1 MSFLHLRRSRC
12 ANLPQSSALQR
23 ARSAGSCSHCAWQKQ
38 ECCSE
43 PSVAPS
49 SHKTP
54 NYWGGEGYIS
64 KFVAEIITRN
74 LSHTLKRLSLCH
86 VLQLLDVFSPILVI
100 RSLKNTANNRRSFHL
115 CSQEGK
121 YADKGHN
128 KKADTQFVC
137 FQRSLRKNVLHKGS
151 PWLSLPET
159 IPAGMRLQPF
169 LICCF

>member
-1 MSFLHLRRSRC
+1 MQIFLSPQHCKEPGVLGAAPTVLGKSRSVVLSLLLHHRPTK
-12 ANLPQSSALQR
+12 PQIT
-23 ARSAGSCSHCAWQKQ
+23 G
-38 ECCSE
+38 
-43 PSVAPS
+43 
-49 SHKTP
+49 
-54 NYWGGEGYIS
+54 GGEGYIS

-151 PWLSLPET
+151 PWQGLPET